1 MRTLRRALP
10 VLLMGV
16 AALAVACTTPTG
28 PAPSTTTTSST
39 TTTTTT
45 APPEDADGDGFNE
58 LSDCDD
64 TDPSINPGAADPAG
78 DEIDQNCDGI
88 DGTEDTAVFV
98 NANTGADT
106 SECGTILEPCASI
119 GQGQGRAGGLGRT
132 AVYVAGGTYPKF
144 SVQAGLEIRGG
155 YGQNWQRGLTATGNT
170 MATVVGSFDAS
181 VNGTVG
187 LIANGITTT
196 TKVADLTVS
205 GSGAA
210 PGSDVVRHRRP
221 GVLQRAHVRLGP
233 RDRRSRGCRVG
244 RFVGFVRHGNAGGRR
259 RERPQRRRQRGLHR

>member
-1 MRTLRRALP
+1 MIRPRCDARIVSRGIVMRTLRRALP

-28 PAPSTTTTSST
+28 PATSTTSTSST

-64 TDPSINPGAADPAG
+64 TDPSINPAAADPAG
-78 DEIDQNCDGI
+78 DDVDQNCDGI

-132 AVYVAGGTYPKF
+132 AVYVAGGSYPKL
-144 SVQAGLEIRGG
+144 SVQAGLEI
-155 YGQNWQRGLTATGNT
+155 
-170 MATVVGSFDAS
+170 
-181 VNGTVG
+181 
-187 LIANGITTT
+187 
-196 TKVADLTVS
+196 
-205 GSGAA
+205 
-210 PGSDVVRHRRP
+210 
-221 GVLQRAHVRLGP
+221 
-233 RDRRSRGCRVG
+233 
-244 RFVGFVRHGNAGGRR
+244 
-259 RERPQRRRQRGLHR
+259 